1 MVSVKRHSS
10 RSPDG
15 SATKSRPTILNKI
28 LPKRGSRSMSA
39 GDVSPLS
46 EFDNSRVFRTYITY
60 KEELEKFLSTHKHV
74 PQNFEF
80 WPHGPY
86 WPYNESRH
94 DENLQIVL
102 RTPRHIRTIPPYYEP
117 LAIHGNLIN

>member
-1 MVSVKRHSS
+1 MSTSEISPSS
-10 RSPDG
+10 D
-15 SATKSRPTILNKI
+15 
-28 LPKRGSRSMSA
+28 
-39 GDVSPLS
+39 
-46 EFDNSRVFRTYITY
+46 FDNSRVFRTYITY

-102 RTPRHIRTIPPYYEP
+102 RTPRHIRTIPPCCEP
-117 LAIHGNLIN
+117 LAIYGNLIYRFPNSKLYQVRKFYDVGVLQLFSIELDYAPF